1 MAYNTISV
9 NGVVPPFYNMIKQKL
24 VKDPLFSFYIK
35 HSGGKSDEGGELI
48 FGGIDKSKYIGEIK
62 YAPVTRKGY
71 WEVKLNEIYING
83 EAQQIQG
90 HAAID
95 TGTSLIGCPVDQ
107 ADLIN
112 AMIGAEKG
120 FKGIHVVDCKSLPNL
135 PEISFKLGDHTFS
148 LSPEDYIL
156 QTPAGCVSAFMGI
169 DIPAPAG
176 PIWIV
181 GDAFL
186 RKYYTV
192 YDLGNNRVGFA
203 EAKKFQEFNK
213 EEQEEGEGKEESR
226 GIKQEIM
233 GEISDQE
240 MIKIL
245 NAG

>member
-1 MAYNTISV
+1 MAYDTISV

-24 VKDPLFSFYIK
+24 VKDPVFSFYIK
-35 HSGGKSDEGGELI
+35 HSNSNEEEGGELI
-48 FGGIDKSKYIGEIK
+48 FGGIDKSKYEGEIK
-62 YAPVTRKGY
+62 YVPVSRKGY
-71 WEVKLNEIYING
+71 WEVPMNDLYING
-83 EAQQIQG
+83 QSQNIQG

-95 TGTSLIGCPVDQ
+95 TGTSLIGCPTEQ
-107 ADLIN
+107 ADLVN

-135 PEISFKLGDHTFS
+135 PTISFKLGDYKFS

-203 EAKKFQEFNK
+203 ESKKSLNYD
-213 EEQEEGEGKEESR
+213 EEMGPDSDSEMKDPSSL
-226 GIKQEIM
+226 

-240 MIKIL
+240 MIKML
-245 NAG
+245 NIG